1 MLVRINIPP
10 SVKAIKDW
18 AFGNCSGLAVAIL
31 NDGLEEIG
39 KRAFWGYALVCIDKL
54 PSVRAIKDWTFAF
67 GNCLDLTTAILG
79 DGLEE
84 IEKRAFKG
92 YTLECIDIP
101 HAVREIGAA
110 AFEECSNLTTVQF
123 CGKIEEFVSGESM
136 RH

>member
-1 MLVRINIPP
+1 
-10 SVKAIKDW
+10 
-18 AFGNCSGLAVAIL
+18 LAVTIL

-84 IEKRAFKG
+84 IE
-92 YTLECIDIP
+92 
-101 HAVREIGAA
+101 
-110 AFEECSNLTTVQF
+110 
-123 CGKIEEFVSGESM
+123 
-136 RH
+136 